1 MKKILALAVCFVLL
15 ISVMSPAYATEQ
27 SVTIYSEEIV
37 LESGITVKDEIIVT
51 PQARS
56 TDKTATRR
64 RTLKDGDTVIG
75 IIAFQATFR
84 YDGSTVSVVSKSV
97 TQTDTYEGYSYKQ
110 TSFTSSGGTVTL
122 EGKLTKL
129 LIFSTSFSMSLTCDK
144 NGNLST

>member
-1 MKKILALAVCFVLL
+1 MKKILSLVICFVLL
-15 ISVMSPAYATEQ
+15 ASVLSPVYATEQ
-27 SVTIYSEEIV
+27 SEIIYSEEVI
-37 LESGITVKDEIIVT
+37 LEDGTIVKDEIIVT
-51 PQARS
+51 SHARS

-97 TQTDTYEGYSYKQ
+97 TQTDTYEGYSYNQ

>member
-1 MKKILALAVCFVLL
+1 MKKLLSLTLCLVMLASVL
-15 ISVMSPAYATEQ
+15 SPVYAAEQ
-27 SVTIYSEEIV
+27 SEIIYSEEFV
-37 LESGITVKDEIIVT
+37 LEDGTTVKDEIIVT
-51 PQARS
+51 SHTRS

-64 RTLKDGDTVIG
+64 QTFSRSDTVIG
-75 IIAFQATFR
+75 IIAFQAKFR

-97 TQTDTYEGYSYKQ
+97 TQTDTYDGYSYKQ

-129 LIFSTSFSMSLTCDK
+129 LIFNTSFSMSLTCDK